1 MNNSSHVDVQ
11 SINPATGEV
20 IATFRSASESDVE
33 AALTR
38 VKAGQKKWLAGTSRE
53 DRAACIRRL
62 GTILVREKEVIAD
75 LVHRECGFPRIAVLG
90 ECGSALNGVEH
101 YIKENSRFEDEDFPL
116 DTTWIDTR
124 ATIQYE
130 PHGVIGHIGIW
141 NFPIWQTMITLIP
154 GLLTGNGI
162 VFKPSELATMSGLK
176 VGEMVFEAGF
186 PKDLFVPLIGGGD
199 VGKKMVRSGFDALV
213 FTGGIETG
221 MDIARNAGIK
231 PMILELS
238 GNDAGIVCSD
248 ADVDTA
254 ARGVASGTFG
264 RAGQVCIRIK
274 RVYVHRA
281 IAPEFIKRLVEI
293 TSHIDPRVNVGPLIR
308 EKARD
313 NVDRVVNDAVAGG
326 SKLLIGGKKLDGP
339 GFFYEPTIL
348 LVDRDDLEVTR
359 KETFGPVCP
368 IQIVD
373 DEDQAIRKAN
383 DTGYGLGATI
393 WTKDQVKALRLA
405 RSLEAGNVWINDCG
419 RSLTCGEFFQGWKQ
433 SGIPSSQRRIQ
444 MFLKKKSVIDHL
456 KCEPRANWFR

>member
-20 IATFRSASESDVE
+20 IAEFRSASESDVE
-33 AALTR
+33 EALTR
-38 VKAGQKKWLAGTSRE
+38 VKAGQRKWLAGSSRE
-53 DRAACIRRL
+53 ERAACIRKL
-62 GTILVREKEVIAD
+62 GTILVREKEDVAD
-75 LVHRECGFPRIAVLG
+75 LVHRECGFPRNAVLG

-101 YIKENSRFEDEDFPL
+101 YITEYSKFEDEDFPL
-116 DTTWIDTR
+116 DASWIDTR
-124 ATIQYE
+124 ATIHYE

-162 VFKPSELATMSGLK
+162 VFKPSELATLSGLK
-176 VGEMVFEAGF
+176 VAEMVGEAGF

-199 VGKKMVRSGFDALV
+199 VGRKMVRSGFDALV

-221 MDIARNAGIK
+221 IDIARNAGIK

-248 ADVDTA
+248 ADVETA
-254 ARGVASGTFG
+254 ARGVSSGTFG

-274 RVYVHRA
+274 RVYVHKA
-281 IAPEFIKRLVEI
+281 VATEFIKRLVEI
-293 TSHIDPRVNVGPLIR
+293 TSHIDPKVNVGPLIR
-308 EKARD
+308 EKARE
-313 NVDRVVNDAVAGG
+313 NVDRVVKEAVGGG
-326 SKLLIGGKKLDGP
+326 SKLLIGGKKVEGP

-348 LVDRDDLEVTR
+348 LIDRDDLEVTR

-368 IQIVD
+368 IRIVD
-373 DEDQAIRKAN
+373 DEEEAIMKAN
-383 DTGYGLGATI
+383 DTGYGLGATV
-393 WTKDQVKALRLA
+393 WTKDQAKALRLA

-419 RSLTCGEFFQGWKQ
+419 RSLSCGEFFQGWKQ

-456 KCEPRANWFR
+456 KCEPRTNWFR

>member
-1 MNNSSHVDVQ
+1 MDIQ
-11 SINPATGEV
+11 SINPGTGTV
-20 IATFRSASESDVE
+20 IAEFESASERDVDE
-33 AALTR
+33 ALAR
-38 VKAGQKKWLAGTSRE
+38 VRACQTKWYRETSRD
-53 DRAACIRRL
+53 DRATCIRQL
-62 GTILVREKEVIAD
+62 GSILVREKDNIAD
-75 LVHRECGFPRIAVLG
+75 LVHRECGFPRNAILG
-90 ECGSALNGVEH
+90 ECNSALNGVEH
-101 YIKENSRFEDEDFPL
+101 YIKEYSRFQDEDFPL
-116 DTTWIDTR
+116 DASWIDTK
-124 ATIQYE
+124 ATIYYL

-162 VFKPSELATMSGLK
+162 VFKPSELATLSGLK
-176 VGEMVFEAGF
+176 VVEMVHESGF

-221 MDIARNAGIK
+221 MDIASRAGIK

-248 ADVDTA
+248 ADVETA
-254 ARGVASGTFG
+254 ARGVCSGTFG

-274 RVYVHRA
+274 RVYVHRD
-281 IAPEFIKRLVEI
+281 IADHFIRRLVEI
-293 TSHIDPRVNVGPLIR
+293 TSHIDPKISVGPLIR

-313 NVDRVVNDAVAGG
+313 NVDRVVKSAIADG
-326 SKLLIGGKKLDGP
+326 SKLLLGGKKIEGP
-339 GFFYEPTIL
+339 GYFYEPTIM
-348 LVDRDDLEVTR
+348 LVERDDLEVTR

-368 IQIVD
+368 IRVVE
-373 DEDQAIRKAN
+373 DEDQAIKMAN

-393 WTKDQVKALRLA
+393 WTKDQPKAMKLA
-405 RSLEAGNVWINDCG
+405 ASLEAGNVWINDCG
-419 RSLTCGEFFQGWKQ
+419 RSLPCGEFFQGWKQ

-456 KCEPRANWFR
+456 KCESRPTWFK